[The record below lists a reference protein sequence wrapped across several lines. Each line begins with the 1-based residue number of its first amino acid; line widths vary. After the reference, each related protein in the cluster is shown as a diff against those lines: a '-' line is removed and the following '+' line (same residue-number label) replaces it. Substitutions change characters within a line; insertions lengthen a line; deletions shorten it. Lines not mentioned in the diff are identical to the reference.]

1 MYAVPVQIPR
11 KEADT
16 MLNKEFFDKY
26 FKVHNKLVLY
36 TKDIVKLTISNLSGI
51 VMKYCRKTIPF
62 LLFPR
67 KRCSIFCP
75 SSKKKSLRHA

>member
-36 TKDIVKLTISNLSGI
+36 TKDIVKLTISKAYHFHLNGGHHDFDIQDSQDLAELCEYYKLS
-51 VMKYCRKTIPF
+51 TE
-62 LLFPR
+62 
-67 KRCSIFCP
+67 
-75 SSKKKSLRHA
+75 RHVDM